1 MTLVPDYCA
10 PITGWRVWL
19 LGESD
24 DMSRLQS
31 VVFQTSWEPGEE
43 LTGVCLHRRP
53 RLLPWRR
60 ARQPHSIPSPQCAC
74 GIYATSLDLAMRC
87 LEYGRS
93 ETSVERV
100 IGLVSL
106 WGSVVECERGW
117 RASHAYPAHLV
128 VPVPRAGRR
137 GREQAETTARALT
150 EYGVPVE
157 LIDLPADSELLTVFA
172 RAA

>member
-1 MTLVPDYCA
+1 VTLVPDYCA

-19 LGESD
+19 LSGD
-24 DMSRLQS
+24 DDALRLQS
-31 VVFQTSWEPGEE
+31 VVFQTNWEPGEE
-43 LTGVCLHRRP
+43 LRAVCLHRRP

-60 ARQPHSIPSPQCAC
+60 TRQPHSIPSPQCAC
-74 GIYATSLDLAMRC
+74 GIYATSLDLAMRY

-100 IGLVSL
+100 IGLVAL

-117 RASHAYPAHLV
+117 RASHAYPSQLF
-128 VPVPRAGRR
+128 VPVPRAGVR
-137 GREQAETTARALT
+137 GAEEAEGTAHGLAD
-150 EYGVPVE
+150 YGVPVD
-157 LIDLPADSELLTVFA
+157 LIDLPADSELLTVLG